1 MNVLFC
7 LSNIVNHRITKL
19 KERLLKE
26 IQQAPIAGSLALFI
40 NGIRSGTIHPNSI
53 ALLTNPSHPYPYFQ
67 RSQDRIDI
75 QLPEQSFEQRSNY
88 FNSLALHLR
97 QQGLLPYWR
106 DEQVNLWQGTQV
118 FAHIERTATRPLG
131 LLTQAIH
138 MNAWTPEGKLFL
150 SLRAPTKQTDPNK
163 WDTIAGGLLNSAD
176 TLEIGLERET
186 YEEAGVPAKEL
197 THRTPIRSILR
208 VQRPLREGFQ
218 NEEVLTSDCIL
229 APHVQPQN
237 MDGEVS
243 EIRTFSIEETLE
255 LMENNSITAE
265 AMVVLLDSIERNV
278 FTQLIQSYPR

>member
-7 LSNIVNHRITKL
+7 LSKTVNRRIAKL
-19 KERLLKE
+19 KQHLLKE
-26 IQQAPIAGSLALFI
+26 IQHPPITGSLALCI
-40 NGIRSGTIHPNSI
+40 NNIRSGTLHPNSV
-53 ALLTNPSHPYPYFQ
+53 ALLTCSHNPYPYFQ
-67 RSQDRIDI
+67 RSSDRINI
-75 QLPEQSFEQRSNY
+75 QLPELSFEQRSDY

-106 DEQVNLWQGTQV
+106 DEQVNLWQDTHV
-118 FAHIERTATRPLG
+118 VAHIERTATRPLG

-150 SLRAPTKQTDPNK
+150 SLRAPSKQTDPNK
-163 WDTIAGGLLNSAD
+163 WDTIAGGLLNSDD
-176 TLEIGLERET
+176 TLEMGLERET
-186 YEEAGVPAKEL
+186 YEEAGILAKDL

-208 VQRPLREGFQ
+208 VQRPLQEGFQ

-229 APHVQPQN
+229 APHVHPKN

-255 LMENNSITAE
+255 LMENNMVTAE
-265 AMVVLLDSIERNV
+265 AMVVLLDSIERNI
-278 FTQLIQSYPR
+278 FSQLIQSYPR